1 MSFATI
7 QLITHPKNKPVLKV
21 TNGAHEAGIIQL
33 LDVNG
38 NPIDLTEYDT
48 SINGSS
54 EDSIPVTSP
63 RYLPLTRGIVFDAAA
78 YYGQSMPDMSKICT
92 VQGDPI
98 DGSIYVN
105 IEPND
110 LEYPGMYLVN
120 ILLCSEGEVKQMFEM
135 YLESAPSIA
144 WGQNMQGFPLTI
156 AEVRLWCR
164 DWAPEVNDLL
174 DEVEFKDAEIA
185 AAIRRAVDLWN
196 GTTPML
202 RAHTYTTVT
211 FPWKFRSQWIDAT
224 IGFLKIMASDWY
236 ERNHLPYQAGG
247 VSIDDRNKFQ
257 GYRQD
262 GYARI
267 QKYEAWMKD
276 AKVQLNMQ
284 GGWGRTAYVRLP

>member
-33 LDVNG
+33 LDDAG
-38 NPIDLTEYDT
+38 NPIDLTQYDT
-48 SINGSS
+48 SINQQSDDN
-54 EDSIPVTSP
+54 EPVKDP
-63 RYLPLTRGIVFDAAA
+63 RYLPITRGIVFDAAA
-78 YYGQSMPDMSKICT
+78 YYGQSRPSMEKVCP
-92 VQGDPI
+92 VQGDPKL
-98 DGSIYVN
+98 GEIYVE

-144 WGQNMQGFPLTI
+144 WGPNAQGFPVTI
-156 AEVRLWCR
+156 AEIRLWCR

-174 DEVEFKDAEIA
+174 DEVEYKDAEIA
-185 AAIRRAVDLWN
+185 AAIRRAIDLWN
-196 GTTPML
+196 STTPML
-202 RAHTYTTVT
+202 RSHNYNTVT
-211 FPWKFRSQWIDAT
+211 FPWKFRSQWIDCT
-224 IGFLKIMASDWY
+224 IGLLKVMAAEWY

-247 VSIDDRNKFQ
+247 VSIDDRNKFA

-262 GYARI
+262 GLMRI
-267 QKYEAWMKD
+267 QQYTAWLKD
-276 AKVQLNMQ
+276 VKVQLNMQ
-284 GGWGRTAYVRLP
+284 GGWGRTGYIRLP